1 MYSYSISN
9 LVLPSPPILYIQHAL
24 CLYNIYFVYFY
35 TRSQNC
41 FFLCH
46 RICIMYIPYIY
57 PHIFHISP
65 KSPHQPP
72 QASFSSNKSAE
83 FMSSLLY
90 NVLFFSLSSN
100 NSQFHTNVLFNVL
113 ESIICTFF
121 SSIHGFFFKET

>member
-35 TRSQNC
+35 ILSQNC
-41 FFLCH
+41 LFLFH
-46 RICIMYIPYIY
+46 HIDIMYNSNIY

-72 QASFSSNKSAE
+72 QASFLQINLPNLC
-83 FMSSLLY
+83 LLCY
-90 NVLFFSLSSN
+90 IMYYFFSLSSN